1 MRTNNADSRACRRW
15 SAATVV
21 LLVHLALLSGVLIA
35 LPPAPNSFE
44 RDAPSPAPLTWLR
57 LMPAEQTAAPTAP
70 AAPATPTSPTSPTAP
85 TGPASPASPASPGA
99 APAPAPRPARLPVTP
114 SDEPAISWLPVPNAN
129 PAGSPTP
136 TPAPASPSAAAPA
149 AEAPRPLNLSLP
161 RAASA
166 PWRNPAL
173 ADPRSNTRALTLEGR
188 LAQIMGPGDG
198 PLMEEAL
205 PDGGRRFSRGNNCVI
220 LRPSRAGALDPF
232 NNSVSPMPRQA
243 DNC

>member
-1 MRTNNADSRACRRW
+1 MRTNSADSRACRRW

-21 LLVHLALLSGVLIA
+21 LLVHLALLSGVLISM
-35 LPPAPNSFE
+35 PQAPNSFE

-57 LMPAEQTAAPTAP
+57 LLPAEQTATRTAP
-70 AAPATPTSPTSPTAP
+70 AAPAK
-85 TGPASPASPASPGA
+85 PASPGA
-99 APAPAPRPARLPVTP
+99 APAPAPRPARLPVSP
-114 SDEPAISWLPVPNAN
+114 PGEPAISWLPAPDAAPVTG
-129 PAGSPTP
+129 PAGSPTPAP

-173 ADPRSNTRALTLEGR
+173 ADRRSNTRALTLEAR
-188 LAQIMGPGDG
+188 LAQVMGPGDG

-220 LRPSRAGALDPF
+220 LRPSRAGKLDPF
-232 NNSVSPMPRQA
+232 NNSVSPIPRQA